1 MSPYDSWNT
10 IEDSDSDL
18 EDDLNIPQNR
28 DVILFCIDASSSM
41 QSPFDSPIYQDVQT
55 TRLASCLEAVIS
67 VGRKKVVVGPNDCMG
82 VILFNTVCSL
92 LFHVGGLLTRSKD
105 KDKRKEQRKQNERNK
120 TRLLRPPTYNT
131 HFSPKYTTP
140 HPTASR

>member
-41 QSPFDSPIYQDVQT
+41 QSPFDSPIYQDIQT

-67 VGRKKVVVGPNDCMG
+67 VGRKKVIVGPNDCMG
-82 VILFNTVCSL
+82 IMLFNTACSS
-92 LFHVGGLLTRSKD
+92 LFHVGGALLTTVKRQRQT
-105 KDKRKEQRKQNERNK
+105 KRKK
-120 TRLLRPPTYNT
+120 TE
-131 HFSPKYTTP
+131 
-140 HPTASR
+140 